1 MKKFWSIF
9 TVALVALSAVSCS
22 NNFDEVATIEG
33 ETLSFN
39 VNIDNTRTALE
50 QVENVWKTVWVG
62 NETLVVSDG
71 EKSYNFTNTTEDKNK
86 FSCEAVGIR
95 SLIGKNVTGWL
106 TDATSI
112 SATIAYAYMSY
123 CCILVSSKNKHT
135 QKHSFCYR

>member
-50 QVENVWKTVWVG
+50 QVENVWKTV
-62 NETLVVSDG
+62 
-71 EKSYNFTNTTEDKNK
+71 
-86 FSCEAVGIR
+86 
-95 SLIGKNVTGWL
+95 
-106 TDATSI
+106 
-112 SATIAYAYMSY
+112 
-123 CCILVSSKNKHT
+123 
-135 QKHSFCYR
+135 